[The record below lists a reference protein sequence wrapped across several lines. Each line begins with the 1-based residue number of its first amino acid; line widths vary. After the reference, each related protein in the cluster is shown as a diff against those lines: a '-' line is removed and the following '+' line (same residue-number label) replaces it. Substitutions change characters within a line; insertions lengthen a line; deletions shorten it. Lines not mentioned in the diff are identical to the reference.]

1 MNGRT
6 PHPIDE
12 DIHRFIDGELSGEE
26 RHRMLERIESDQDVA
41 ARLQELRMVNDGLR
55 HAFDDVQP
63 PPRSRSRSSGQ
74 GAWRRA
80 AAAAALFLP
89 VGFLVGW
96 LTAAIDEPRSVADEL
111 LAGGLSVGTDVVASK
126 NAMFHIDVNDPAAF
140 AATLDKAEALLET
153 YKRAGARVE
162 VVANSKGLD
171 MLREDTSPL
180 ADRVHEMLDHY
191 DNLTLVACVNTVRRL
206 RDRGIEVRLFD
217 ETQADISA
225 VEHVARRLQEGWTYV
240 KI

>member
-12 DIHRFIDGELSGEE
+12 DIHRFIDGELSGED
-26 RHRMLERIESDQDVA
+26 RHRMLERIESDQDVS
-41 ARLQELRMVNDGLR
+41 ARLQELQMVNDAVR
-55 HAFDDVQP
+55 HAFDDIQP
-63 PPRSRSRSSGQ
+63 SPGSRSRSTGH

-80 AAAAALFLP
+80 AVAAALFLP

-96 LTAAIDEPRSVADEL
+96 LTAAIDDRHAVDKV
-111 LAGGLSVGTDVVASK
+111 LAGGLSVSTDVVASK
-126 NAMFHIDVNDPAAF
+126 NAMFHIDVNDPVSF

-180 ADRVHEMLDHY
+180 ADRVHEMLDRY